1 MDIQLLPV
9 IASCCNWFSQPLT
22 WKSAM
27 TKHAYR
33 LVYRPEPDRL
43 PRWVARLLLWF

>member
-1 MDIQLLPV
+1 MDIQLLAS
-9 IASCCNWFSQPLT
+9 IATAGGRHQRPSL
-22 WKSAM
+22 AM
-27 TKHAYR
+27 TKNAYR